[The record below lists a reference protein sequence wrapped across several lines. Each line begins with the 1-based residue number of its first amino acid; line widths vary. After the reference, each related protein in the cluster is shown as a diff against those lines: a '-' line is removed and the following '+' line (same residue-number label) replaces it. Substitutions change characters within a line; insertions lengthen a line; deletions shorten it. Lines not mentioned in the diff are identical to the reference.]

1 MFKVTH
7 KYGNEDC
14 DLAVWFGKESR
25 AKEYAEAL
33 KDTSDSYT
41 ITFVPKNQMSPWD
54 AWFTVIED

>member
-1 MFKVTH
+1 MYRVIH
-7 KYGNEDC
+7 HAGNTDIPLC
-14 DLAVWFGKESR
+14 AWFVHNET